1 MRRSR
6 ISVRPNVA
14 RPGGKGLPGSQGG
27 QDGQGAAAA
36 DTTLAT
42 ETEGKQPDS
51 AAVTEPGQPAGQS
64 AETAAVLNASQD
76 TSAEKHPPN
85 VGEEAQNGGAPNDGP
100 PAASTLQRR
109 KRFSAMPNLAKPRA
123 AAPART
129 PIPPVPKPVVPPTPT
144 EPPATASRTPVPL
157 VSKPD
162 AQPTPTEPPAPASR
176 TPVPPVPKP
185 DAPPTPT
192 DPPAPT
198 PEAQAAGQGVS
209 EQGLGSP
216 GVAVFGDQDVSQ
228 DRTEPVS
235 PVAPSTS
242 CSEPVKKKRVRKS
255 SDRPSKSPESKP
267 SCSQPDQ
274 SELSCGKLSPGNA
287 SPQAGPSMQHEPLKL
302 RGSLEDRQR
311 IAKARK
317 LKQML
322 RAENRKERSQKKSKH
337 HDYDYSMPPDH
348 SKMTMGDLIHY
359 LPETNP
365 MKSAVIEE
373 EKEQD
378 EKFIP
383 QSPSNGLPQS
393 KQEVDE
399 EQEEEEEEVDD
410 EEMLVPKV
418 KVAED
423 GTLIID
429 EESLT
434 VRVMRAKGPTIV
446 EGNDPIFERGSTTTY
461 TSFRNLSYTK
471 PWSDKE
477 TDMFFLAISMVG
489 SDFSMICQLFPHR
502 NRKEVKNKFKRE
514 EKINSWRIDKA
525 FREKRPFDMQFFN
538 MLLGL
543 VLDADKKKKNKPKP
557 KPKPKRSP
565 GDKPKPKRK
574 GKKASAKGAK
584 AEQACDDDEELDGD
598 VGEGDFEKENEDCSN
613 VAKAEDKGTKKR
625 QKRVKKSE
633 GEEEEEEEEEDLT
646 KKPDGVK
653 KKRQKKM
660 ANGKKNSA
668 NDVVLDG
675 DVAEGDLETA
685 EKEKEDC
692 SNTGEAKDAN
702 KDTKKRRKRVKK
714 GEEEEQ
720 EAEEADPT
728 EKQEDG
734 AKKKR
739 RKKIPNGKKASI
751 EGADDEPPAPDAA
764 TDDLGRSEEKN
775 DDCSNTAKATR
786 RKRKR
791 TMKAEEEE
799 EQEEEEPDSSGKK
812 ADGKRRKRSKKDP
825 DADRVDVDVPEAD
838 VENGQLDAEE
848 AKGSETMGS
857 TAEGKPDKPAR
868 NARAKAKP
876 NLERGRQTKSIPD
889 TEEETID
896 SSRREE
902 EETFDSSRRE
912 EETFDSSRREE
923 EEEKETIDSSRRE
936 EEETIDSSRREEEEE
951 ETINSSRREEEE
963 EETIDSSRRE
973 EVEDQEDGDFLPEI
987 SDSGA
992 IPEGKSVIDGSAAP
1006 PFEEDSPEADQQGA
1020 LGVSATEGQELI
1032 KNTRK
1037 RVEGQ
1042 ESPRSSLPPPEP
1054 ASPAKVVQPEM
1065 RPWPSVGVCQ
1075 ESQPSSELRMGE
1087 HRDEGRWE
1095 PELEEVEEE
1104 EEEWASPAHTEEEDE
1119 EQVLLPLGLRSLE
1132 LLSNELEFLAGVP
1145 EAPGTGPSADS
1156 LCSEPGCEGAVEQ
1169 GVNLNLLLDDVMESL
1184 SPHFVAGTHTEEND
1198 DEVARTLLTLGDPD
1212 LHFLSAAAPI
1222 PEIASAPDPP
1232 SQPPAEEQKP
1242 ESEQAD
1248 QLQRSSDPP
1257 QNVTSDLP
1265 VALAPINEAETHP
1278 MEEPGRPEESEGATG
1293 TRNVAQDS
1301 ETPHSDPLVL
1311 SSVPQGRRIRFPKP
1325 RPNLG
1330 QASRASC
1337 TPLRQTPAPPSP
1349 GTVTCAVDPAPST
1362 STEVKRGQ
1370 ISDEESASVSNQGE
1384 ASGSEELW
1392 KPGAFSSQSET
1403 PCWHSSVQ
1411 TSTPSGRRSRLPKPR
1426 PNLGPMI
1433 RAPRPT
1439 LSQTPAPPEP
1449 DDDYSHSLPEASGT
1463 ATPVQKAPT
1472 CRNTDRSVQVFYQ
1485 KALTEAPTEQQTTE
1499 TDGTAVVEAGAG
1511 HSSFGTPE
1519 ASSQP
1524 YPGPS
1529 FTDLAPGTGGEGTV
1543 CETPANTGVPQ
1554 GPTLNQNEAVR
1565 KDKVHED
1572 EGASLS
1578 ADTSGPAAGIEATSI
1593 CDVADTSAFVTSEC
1607 MEGLSWADVGEEE
1620 PTFILTLFEIPL
1632 PESGEYQN
1640 GPEVL
1645 DPARENPVSSMV
1657 VDPQS
1662 LPPPAAPEPQN
1673 CEEAEESGSGS
1684 VSHLV
1689 LSNALIPVCEEQEEG
1704 PAQHWTGLQEQHP
1717 LSEPSHTAGEMVPE
1731 SHDQAAESHDQA
1743 AESHDQVQSGTDEAS
1758 ERDTPSQQKSKLPAR
1773 TRRGKVQVKPCVT
1786 LKKLRGPA
1794 HTQPGPAHTSPE
1806 PRPPTAPHPDSQQ
1819 EEPTAA
1825 SELLQGIVGR
1835 SDLPQEEGG
1844 VAKEEGSGGG
1854 EETPLAYHSTQDSCE
1869 SLSVGVSEAGSG
1881 CGSVTH
1887 LVLSHALIPVCE
1899 EQEEGPAQDWTG
1911 LQEQHPLSEPSHTAG
1926 EMVPESH
1933 DQEAESHDPVHAG
1946 TDGASERDTPS
1957 QEKSKLPAR
1966 TRRGKLQVKP
1976 CVTLTKLRGPAHT
1989 QPGPAHTSPE
1999 PRPPTAPHPDS
2010 QQEEPTAASE
2020 LLQRIVGHSDLP
2032 QEEGVVAK
2040 EESSGGGE
2048 ETPLAY
2054 HSTQDSCESLSMGVV
2069 EAGSGCGSVTHLVL
2083 SDALIPVCEEQEE
2096 GPAQHWTGL
2105 QEQRPLSE
2113 PSHTAGEMVPQSHDQ
2128 AVESHDQA
2136 ATSHDLA
2143 TESHDLVTDGASER
2157 DTPSQEKSKLPA
2169 RTRRGKLQVKPCVT
2183 LRKLRGPAHT
2193 QPGPAHTCP
2202 QPRPPTVPHPD
2213 SQQEEPAAASELLQ
2227 GIVGHSDLP
2236 PEEGGVAKEESSGGG
2251 EETPLAYHSTQDSC
2265 ESLSM
2270 GAEESG
2276 CGSVTHLV
2284 LSHALIPVCEEH
2296 EEGPAQ
2302 HWTGLQEQRP
2312 LSEPSHTA
2320 GEMVPESHDPAAES
2334 LDPVHA
2340 RTDGASERDTPSQEK
2355 SKLPARTRR
2364 GKLQMKPCVTL
2375 RKLRGPAHTSPEP
2388 RPPTAP
2394 HPDSQQEE
2402 PTAAS
2407 EPLQGIV
2414 GHSDLPPEEGGVAKE
2429 ESSGGGE
2436 ETPLAYHST
2445 QDSCE
2450 SLSMGA
2456 EESGCGSVTH
2466 LVLSHAL
2473 IPVCEEQEEGPA
2485 QHWTGLQEQRP
2496 LSEPSHTAGEMV
2508 PESHDQAAESHD
2520 QAAKSHDLAAKSHDL
2535 ATESH
2540 DLVTDGASERDTPSQ
2555 EKSKLPARTR
2565 RGKLQVKPCVTLRK
2579 LRGPA
2584 HTQPGPAHT
2593 SPEPRPP
2600 TAPHPDS
2607 QQEEPTAAPELL
2619 QGIVGRSDLPQEEGG
2634 VAKEESSGGGEET
2647 PLAYRSTQ
2655 DSCESLSMGAEES
2668 GCGSVTHLVLSHAL
2682 IPVCEEQEEGPAQHW
2697 TGLQE
2702 QRPLSEPSHT
2712 AGEMVPESHDQ
2723 AAESHDQAAE
2733 SHDQAAKSHDLAAKS
2748 HDLATESHDLATE
2761 SHDLVTD
2768 GASERDTP
2776 SQEKSKL
2783 PARTRRGKLQVK
2795 PCVTLRKLRGPAHT
2809 QPGPAHT
2816 SPEPR
2821 PPTAPHPD
2829 SQQEEPTAAPELLQ
2843 GIVGR
2848 SDLPQEEGGVAKE
2861 ESSGGGE
2868 ETPLAYHSTQDSC
2881 ESLSM
2886 GAEESGCGSVTHLVL
2901 SHALMP
2907 VCEEQEEG
2915 PGQHWTG
2922 LQEQRPLSE
2931 PSHTAGAMV
2940 PESHDPAATSHDQ
2953 AAESHDPVTDGAS
2966 ERDTPSQEKNK
2977 LPARTRRGKLQVK
2990 PCVTLRK
2997 LRGPAHTQPGPTHTS
3012 PEPRPPTAPHPD
3024 SQQEEPTAASEL
3036 LQGIVGHSDLPQE
3049 KGGMAKEES
3058 SGGGEETPL
3067 AYRSTQDS
3075 CESLSVGAEESGC
3088 GSVSHLVL
3096 SDALIPVCEEQEEG
3110 PAQHWTGLQEQR
3122 PLSEPSHTAGEM
3134 VPESHDQAAESHDQA
3149 AESHDQAATSHD
3161 QAATSHDQAA
3171 ESLDPVTDGASERDT
3186 LSQQKSKLPART
3198 SGGKLQV
3205 KPCVTLRKLR
3215 GPAHTQPG
3223 PAHTS
3228 PEPRPPTAPHPD
3240 SQQEEPTAASE
3251 LLQGIVGHS
3260 DLPQEE
3266 GGVAKEE
3273 SNGGGEETPL
3283 AYHSTQD
3290 SCESLSVGVLE
3301 AGSGCGSVT
3310 HLVLSHALIPVC
3322 EEQEEGPAQHWTGLQ
3337 EQHPLSEPSHTAE
3350 EMVPESLDQA
3360 AESHD
3365 PVHAGTDGASERDT
3379 PSQEKSKL
3387 PARTRRGKLQVK
3399 PCVTLRKLRAP
3410 AHTQP
3415 GPAHTSPEP
3424 RPPTAPHPD
3433 SQQEEPTAASELL
3446 HGIVGHSDFP
3456 QEEGDVAKEE
3466 SSGGGEE
3473 TPLAYHS
3480 TRDSC
3485 ESLSVGAEE
3494 SGCDSVTH
3502 LVLSHALIPV
3512 CEEQEEGPAQHW
3524 TSLQEQHPL
3533 SEPSHTAGE
3542 TAVDAEEDHSSQI
3555 ADLAAESLDQPGM
3568 DRASER
3574 DTPSQEKS
3582 KLPARTSRGK
3592 LQLKPC
3598 VTLRKLSVREELDL
3612 SEAEQPGPA
3621 HTQPGPAHT
3630 QPGPAHM
3637 SPPTAPHPDAQQEEP
3652 PVGELPQGFVG
3663 CSVLPQEEGGIAAG
3677 AEEESSDG
3685 GEEPLLPYHSTP
3697 QSTSSTLTR
3706 SGRAPR
3712 GFLSFLSGDGGA
3724 GHASRAARP
3733 ISHKPL
3739 VNTSRT
3745 GRKRVTGDTVV
3756 TETSVHDPPDTSPP
3770 TDVRASTSLSQPSP
3784 ESANPQV
3791 SAPAEGEF
3799 LCARPSEA
3807 EEEPTKVSEFYFQD
3821 IFTEVQESD

>member
-129 PIPPVPKPVVPPTPT
+129 PIPP
-144 EPPATASRTPVPL
+144 
-157 VSKPD
+157 
-162 AQPTPTEPPAPASR
+162 
-176 TPVPPVPKP
+176 
-185 DAPPTPT
+185 
-192 DPPAPT
+192 
-198 PEAQAAGQGVS
+198 AQAAGQGVS

-574 GKKASAKGAK
+574 GKKTSAKGAK

-633 GEEEEEEEEEDLT
+633 GEEEEEEEEDLT

-714 GEEEEQ
+714 GKEEEQ

-791 TMKAEEEE
+791 TTKAEEEE
-799 EQEEEEPDSSGKK
+799 EQEEGEPDSSGKK

-902 EETFDSSRRE
+902 EE
-912 EETFDSSRREE
+912 EETFDSSRR
-923 EEEKETIDSSRRE
+923 DSRR
-936 EEETIDSSRREEEEE
+936 EEEE

-992 IPEGKSVIDGSAAP
+992 IPEGESVIDGSAAP
-1006 PFEEDSPEADQQGA
+1006 PFDEDSPEADQQGA
-1020 LGVSATEGQELI
+1020 SGVSATEGQELI

-1087 HRDEGRWE
+1087 HSKERDEGRWE

-1248 QLQRSSDPP
+1248 QSQRSSDPP

-1278 MEEPGRPEESEGATG
+1278 MEEPGRSEESEGATG

-1472 CRNTDRSVQVFYQ
+1472 CRNIDRSVQVFYQ

-1499 TDGTAVVEAGAG
+1499 TDGTAMVEAGAG

-1717 LSEPSHTAGEMVPE
+1717 LSEPSHTAGE
-1731 SHDQAAESHDQA
+1731 SHDLG

-1946 TDGASERDTPS
+1946 TDGAS
-1957 QEKSKLPAR
+1957 
-1966 TRRGKLQVKP
+1966 KLQVKP

-2020 LLQRIVGHSDLP
+2020 LLQGIVGHSDLP
-2032 QEEGVVAK
+2032 Q
-2040 EESSGGGE
+2040 
-2048 ETPLAY
+2048 
-2054 HSTQDSCESLSMGVV
+2054 
-2069 EAGSGCGSVTHLVL
+2069 
-2083 SDALIPVCEEQEE
+2083 
-2096 GPAQHWTGL
+2096 
-2105 QEQRPLSE
+2105 
-2113 PSHTAGEMVPQSHDQ
+2113 
-2128 AVESHDQA
+2128 
-2136 ATSHDLA
+2136 
-2143 TESHDLVTDGASER
+2143 
-2157 DTPSQEKSKLPA
+2157 
-2169 RTRRGKLQVKPCVT
+2169 
-2183 LRKLRGPAHT
+2183 
-2193 QPGPAHTCP
+2193 
-2202 QPRPPTVPHPD
+2202 
-2213 SQQEEPAAASELLQ
+2213 
-2227 GIVGHSDLP
+2227 
-2236 PEEGGVAKEESSGGG
+2236 EEGGVAKEESSGGG
-2251 EETPLAYHSTQDSC
+2251 EETPLAYHST
-2265 ESLSM
+2265 
-2270 GAEESG
+2270 
-2276 CGSVTHLV
+2276 
-2284 LSHALIPVCEEH
+2284 
-2296 EEGPAQ
+2296 
-2302 HWTGLQEQRP
+2302 R
-2312 LSEPSHTA
+2312 
-2320 GEMVPESHDPAAES
+2320 
-2334 LDPVHA
+2334 
-2340 RTDGASERDTPSQEK
+2340 
-2355 SKLPARTRR
+2355 
-2364 GKLQMKPCVTL
+2364 
-2375 RKLRGPAHTSPEP
+2375 
-2388 RPPTAP
+2388 
-2394 HPDSQQEE
+2394 
-2402 PTAAS
+2402 
-2407 EPLQGIV
+2407 
-2414 GHSDLPPEEGGVAKE
+2414 
-2429 ESSGGGE
+2429 
-2436 ETPLAYHST
+2436 
-2445 QDSCE
+2445 DSCE

-2508 PESHDQAAESHD
+2508 PQSHDQA
-2520 QAAKSHDLAAKSHDL
+2520 
-2535 ATESH
+2535 
-2540 DLVTDGASERDTPSQ
+2540 
-2555 EKSKLPARTR
+2555 
-2565 RGKLQVKPCVTLRK
+2565 
-2579 LRGPA
+2579 
-2584 HTQPGPAHT
+2584 
-2593 SPEPRPP
+2593 
-2600 TAPHPDS
+2600 
-2607 QQEEPTAAPELL
+2607 
-2619 QGIVGRSDLPQEEGG
+2619 
-2634 VAKEESSGGGEET
+2634 
-2647 PLAYRSTQ
+2647 
-2655 DSCESLSMGAEES
+2655 
-2668 GCGSVTHLVLSHAL
+2668 
-2682 IPVCEEQEEGPAQHW
+2682 
-2697 TGLQE
+2697 
-2702 QRPLSEPSHT
+2702 
-2712 AGEMVPESHDQ
+2712 
-2723 AAESHDQAAE
+2723 
-2733 SHDQAAKSHDLAAKS
+2733 
-2748 HDLATESHDLATE
+2748 
-2761 SHDLVTD
+2761 
-2768 GASERDTP
+2768 
-2776 SQEKSKL
+2776 
-2783 PARTRRGKLQVK
+2783 
-2795 PCVTLRKLRGPAHT
+2795 
-2809 QPGPAHT
+2809 
-2816 SPEPR
+2816 
-2821 PPTAPHPD
+2821 
-2829 SQQEEPTAAPELLQ
+2829 QEEPTAAPELLQ

-2901 SHALMP
+2901 SHALIP

-2953 AAESHDPVTDGAS
+2953 AAESHDPVTEGAS

-3096 SDALIPVCEEQEEG
+3096 SDALIPV
-3110 PAQHWTGLQEQR
+3110 L
-3122 PLSEPSHTAGEM
+3122 
-3134 VPESHDQAAESHDQA
+3134 
-3149 AESHDQAATSHD
+3149 
-3161 QAATSHDQAA
+3161 
-3171 ESLDPVTDGASERDT
+3171 TDGASERDT

-3446 HGIVGHSDFP
+3446 QGIVGHSDLL
-3456 QEEGDVAKEE
+3456 QEEAGVAKEE

-3542 TAVDAEEDHSSQI
+3542 TAVDAEAEDHSSQI

-3612 SEAEQPGPA
+3612 SEAEQPGPAHTQPGPA

-3821 IFTEVQESD
+3821 IFTELPFTSSRSHGMPSSLCLLRCTRRVPATLSRLYHGDRVATLGSQQDVQSPLFQENYERMKTIVQELKDRADKIRLGGGEKSRKLHTSRGKLLPRERIDRLLDPGSPFLEFSQFAAYELYGKEEVPAGGIITGMGRVSGVECVIVANDATVKGGTYYPVTVKKHLRAQEIAQQNHLPCIYLVDSGGANLPRQADVFPDRDHFGRIFFNQARLSSEGIAQIAVVMGSCTAGGAYVPAMADESIIVRKQGTIFLGGPPLVRAATGEEVSAEDLGGADLHCRKSGVTDHYALDDSHALHLARKAVRSLNYLKKLDVTVEPPEAPLFPADELYGIVGDNLKRNFDVREVIARVVDGSKFDEFKAFYGDTLVTGFARIFGYPVGIIGNNGVLFSESAKKGTHFIELCCQRNIPLLFLQNITGFMVGREYEAGGIAKDGAKMVTAVACANVPKITVIIGGSYGAGNYGMCGRAYSPRFLYMWPNARISVMGGEQAATVLATITKDQRAREGKEFTAEQEAAMKEPIVRRFEEEGSPYYSSARLWDDGIIDPADTRMVLGLSLSAALNAPTQRTRFGVFRM